1 MTIEE
6 KEKLAKNYCKQFDT
20 CWTCPVYEKNGCT
33 TCFVCHEQLTD
44 DVIEHAFKLIFG
56 SQPETPAK
64 YDEIKEDP
72 VNHPSHY
79 TAGGIEC
86 IDAIGAA
93 ICKYSYPIDA
103 WLAGQ
108 VIKYLWRAPLKGK
121 YAEDLKKA
129 QFYLNRLVNGLEAK
143 TNGEA

>member
-6 KEKLAKNYCKQFDT
+6 KKELVKNYCRQFTVCSD
-20 CWTCPVYEKNGCT
+20 CPSYEKNGGMSCLAYD
-33 TCFVCHEQLTD
+33 EGLSD
-44 DVIEHAFKLIFG
+44 DIIEDAFKLIFG
-56 SQPETPAK
+56 SSVDSIAES
-64 YDEIKEDP
+64 ILKEPDP

-79 TAGGIEC
+79 TAGGVEC

-93 ICKYSYPIDA
+93 ICKYSHPIDA

-129 QFYLNRLVNGLEAK
+129 QFYLNRLVDGLEAK

>member
-1 MTIEE
+1 MTIEQ
-6 KEKLAKNYCKQFDT
+6 K
-20 CWTCPVYEKNGCT
+20 
-33 TCFVCHEQLTD
+33 
-44 DVIEHAFKLIFG
+44 
-56 SQPETPAK
+56 S
-64 YDEIKEDP
+64 DP
-72 VNHPSHY
+72 VNHPFHY

-93 ICKYSYPIDA
+93 ICKYEYPTDA

-143 TNGEA
+143 TNGEI

>member
-1 MTIEE
+1 MTIKE
-6 KEKLAKNYCKQFDT
+6 KEKLVKNYCRQFAACSD
-20 CWTCPVYEKNGCT
+20 CPSYDKNGGMSCLAYN
-33 TCFVCHEQLTD
+33 VKLSD
-44 DVIEHAFKLIFG
+44 SVIEEAFKLIFG
-56 SQPETPAK
+56 SSVDSVTESDET
-64 YDEIKEDP
+64 KEDP

-79 TAGGIEC
+79 TAGGVEC

-93 ICKYSYPIDA
+93 ICMYSYPIDA

-129 QFYLNRLVNGLEAK
+129 QFYLNRLVDGLEAK

>member
-1 MTIEE
+1 MTIEQ
-6 KEKLAKNYCKQFDT
+6 KAKIT
-20 CWTCPVYEKNGCT
+20 E
-33 TCFVCHEQLTD
+33 
-44 DVIEHAFKLIFG
+44 
-56 SQPETPAK
+56 S
-64 YDEIKEDP
+64 DP

-93 ICKYSYPIDA
+93 ICKYERPIDA

-121 YAEDLKKA
+121 YVEDLKKA
-129 QFYLNRLVNGLEAK
+129 QFYLNRLVDGLESK
-143 TNGEA
+143 TNGKT

>member
-1 MTIEE
+1 MNI
-6 KEKLAKNYCKQFDT
+6 AN
-20 CWTCPVYEKNGCT
+20 
-33 TCFVCHEQLTD
+33 
-44 DVIEHAFKLIFG
+44 
-56 SQPETPAK
+56 
-64 YDEIKEDP
+64 DP

-86 IDAIGAA
+86 IDAIASA
-93 ICKYSYPIDA
+93 ICMYNHPIDA

-121 YAEDLKKA
+121 YAEDIRKA

-143 TNGEA
+143 TNGET